1 MGQEA
6 GLADD
11 EGGDL
16 SEIAERGRMP
26 HAPEEFAVL
35 GENRLR
41 PVAQGE
47 QRFLGAESLAGA
59 RERQDLLRCHA
70 QRAGLA
76 RVAAESAVPAVVAA
90 EVGERDEDLG

>member
-1 MGQEA
+1 
-6 GLADD
+6 
-11 EGGDL
+11 
-16 SEIAERGRMP
+16 MP

-35 GENRLR
+35 GEDRLR

-59 RERQDLLRCHA
+59 REREDLLGRHA

-76 RVAAESAVPAVVAA
+76 RVAAEGAVPAVVAA
-90 EVGERDEDLG
+90 EIGKRDEDLG